1 MLTIRQAN
9 PARVDKLPLTC
20 YDGAE
25 DGIRTR
31 DPHLGKVFEFVCGVW
46 ASLLTC
52 SPLQGMSTQIA

>member
-1 MLTIRQAN
+1 MEMWTETMRQEN
-9 PARVDKLPLTC
+9 PSTRDFV
-20 YDGAE
+20 GAE